1 MVSNVT
7 DETGYVD
14 RRTVLTAVPVSLG
27 GVAGCSTVLGRR
39 TADSVSLLAAGSLAV
54 AFNEQVGPAF
64 EDATDIGYR
73 GEFHGSNAVMRMV
86 LDDQAQPDVVVS
98 ADASLLRAKLEPT
111 VTRWDVVFASNEVGI
126 AYDPETEV
134 GSRLDGTE
142 PWYDVLRST
151 DAAFARSEPD
161 LDPLGYRTVQL
172 FELAESYYD
181 EPGLT
186 DALRSELVIDPH
198 EAHLLAAVE
207 TGDRAGAIVYRNMA
221 VDHGLPY
228 QSLPAA
234 LNFSDPSLAGH
245 YASVTYTTEEGTT
258 VEGTP
263 VLYNITVPTAAP
275 NPDAGRSFV
284 EFLLARPALLRANGL
299 VVTDALPQTHGD
311 VPAEV
316 LP

>member
-1 MVSNVT
+1 MT

-27 GVAGCSTVLGRR
+27 GVAGCSTVRSQG
-39 TADSVSLLAAGSLAV
+39 TVDFVSLLAAGSLAV

-64 EDATDIGYR
+64 EDATGIGYR

-86 LDDQAQPDVVVS
+86 LDDQARPDVVVS

-111 VTRWDVVFASNEVGI
+111 VIRWDVVFASNEVGI

-151 DAAFARSEPD
+151 DASVARSDPD

-181 EPGLT
+181 ELGLT
-186 DALRSELVIDPH
+186 DALRSELVIDPG

-207 TGDRAGAIVYRNMA
+207 TGDRAAAVVYRNMA
-221 VDHGLPY
+221 VDHDLPY

-234 LNFSDPSLAGH
+234 LNFSDPALADH
-245 YASVTYTTEEGTT
+245 YASVTYTTEQGTT
-258 VEGTP
+258 LDGTP
-263 VLYNITVPTAAP
+263 VLYNVTVPRAAP
-275 NPDAGRSFV
+275 NPAAGRSFV
-284 EFLLARPALLRANGL
+284 EFLLSRPALLRENGL
-299 VVTDALPQTHGD
+299 VVTDAFPRRHGD

-316 LP
+316 MP